1 MVFGTCKRG
10 PGRIANKRYG
20 PKKFN
25 TTDKAPPSKRKA
37 PEENSGQQK
46 RGRKAVGG
54 STAGGEAVDGSTTAG
69 EEGAQ
74 PKRRRGRPK
83 VRKYF
88 SQSGESNTNAI

>member
-54 STAGGEAVDGSTTAG
+54 STTAG